1 VVTEPHSID
10 WDRSDYDPYART
22 KKFCEH
28 MVHELLPDVPLTVF
42 RPSIILGDSRFPETT
57 QFDMVRA
64 FVWLSQLPVL
74 PFNGTWRADIVPA
87 DYVAKAVV
95 TVHQMEKP
103 RYDTYH
109 LSSGVQSMS
118 YREIV
123 DALDGKK
130 VRFMPK
136 LEGSFN
142 GLIERLSNTPKK
154 WGMAPAASLMK
165 VFLPYLVFNTVFD
178 NSRIVQEL
186 GESPAPF
193 SEYANGLLRF
203 ARDGKFTYDYKPWPK
218 GTETRKVA

>member
-1 VVTEPHSID
+1 
-10 WDRSDYDPYART
+10 
-22 KKFCEH
+22 
-28 MVHELLPDVPLTVF
+28 
-42 RPSIILGDSRFPETT
+42 
-57 QFDMVRA
+57 
-64 FVWLSQLPVL
+64 
-74 PFNGTWRADIVPA
+74 
-87 DYVAKAVV
+87 
-95 TVHQMEKP
+95 
-103 RYDTYH
+103 
-109 LSSGVQSMS
+109 MS

-130 VRFMPK
+130 VRFIPK